1 VLPLDN
7 RSLPRFLEPRPSAH
21 PGVTEFS
28 YTSETSHIP
37 KGGAPSVL
45 DRSFIITAE
54 VEIPA
59 SGGDGML
66 VTDGGRFGGYGLYIL
81 KGKPVF
87 TYNFVNVERTRWEG
101 KEALSP
107 GRHTIVFD
115 FKYDGI
121 GFGLGGHGTLSVN
134 GKTVDAKRI
143 ARTIPFTLPVDETF
157 DVGVDTRTPVDDRD
171 YKVPFRF
178 QGKLTKVTV
187 KQQPLKGTLAQIIAF
202 KLATRD

>member
-1 VLPLDN
+1 
-7 RSLPRFLEPRPSAH
+7 
-21 PGVTEFS
+21 
-28 YTSETSHIP
+28 
-37 KGGAPSVL
+37 
-45 DRSFIITAE
+45 
-54 VEIPA
+54 
-59 SGGDGML
+59 ML
-66 VTDGGRFGGYGLYIL
+66 VTDGGRFGGYGLYLL

-121 GFGLGGHGTLSVN
+121 GFGLGGHGTLSVD

-143 ARTIPFTLPVDETF
+143 SRTISFTLPVDETF

-171 YKVPFRF
+171 YQVPFRF
-178 QGKLTKVTV
+178 QGRLIKVTV